1 MSIMSK
7 KIAISAVSMGA
18 GGAERVIS
26 LLLPEL
32 IKDYNVHL
40 ILMYNS
46 VYYPIPKDVHVE
58 FVYPDAKNTLWR
70 KLTSLVRTRRFL
82 KDYLSTHDIN
92 CVLSFLTR
100 PNIVS
105 GMLKPVFPNTRFIL
119 SERNYTHLMYA
130 NRSSLES
137 KFIEHLIRRYYNR
150 ADALFGNSDYIIDG
164 LRKDYDVRIPMSVI
178 YNPIQIP
185 SDHIDPDRCV
195 SGEWRVK
202 YIVTVGSF
210 KQVKNH
216 QLLIEAISKL
226 PNHHLTIYGDGILRP
241 SYEERIGLL
250 GLVDRV
256 SLPGQTRDTQAT
268 LLGYDLFV
276 LSSDTEGFPNALLEA
291 LSVGLPAIST
301 NCVSGPLEMLN
312 ENKAIN
318 IPIGGYAKAKYGIL
332 INPRDEE
339 GLIAAIQYL
348 SSDPTLYSHYSKV
361 GRERASHYAL
371 SHIYKQ
377 IQSLLEDPI
386 GR

>member
-1 MSIMSK
+1 MK
-7 KIAISAVSMGA
+7 RIAVFTISMGA

-32 IKDYNVHL
+32 IKNYDVHL

-46 VYYPIPKDVHVE
+46 VYYPIPKDVHVD
-58 FVYPDAKNTLWR
+58 FVYPDAQNTLWR
-70 KLTSLVRTRRFL
+70 KLTSIVRTRRFL
-82 KDYLSTHDIN
+82 KDYLSIHDIK

-105 GMLKPVFPNTRFIL
+105 GMLKQTFPNTRFIL
-119 SERNYTHLMYA
+119 SERNYTHHMYA

-185 SDHIDPDRCV
+185 SDHIESDRCM
-195 SGEWRVK
+195 SDEWCVK
-202 YIVTVGSF
+202 DIVTVGSF
-210 KQVKNH
+210 KQEKNH
-216 QLLIEAISKL
+216 QLLFEAISRL

-250 GLVDRV
+250 GLADRV
-256 SLPGQTRDTQAT
+256 SLPGQTRDTQST
-268 LLGYDLFV
+268 LLDYDLFV

-312 ENKAIN
+312 ENEVIN
-318 IPIGGYAKAKYGIL
+318 VPIGGFAKAKYGIL
-332 INPRDEE
+332 INPRDEK
-339 GLIAAIQYL
+339 GLTAAILYL

-361 GRERASHYAL
+361 GRERARHYAL
-371 SHIYKQ
+371 SHIYKK
-377 IQSLLEDPI
+377 IQSLIEDPNEK
-386 GR
+386 

>member
-1 MSIMSK
+1 MSIKTK

-32 IKDYNVHL
+32 IKDYEVHL

-58 FVYPDAKNTLWR
+58 FVYPDAQNTLWR
-70 KLTSLVRTRRFL
+70 KLTSIVRARRFL
-82 KDYLSTHDIN
+82 KDYLSTHDIK

-105 GMLKPVFPNTRFIL
+105 GMLKQTFPNTRFIL
-119 SERNYTHLMYA
+119 SERNYTHHMYA

-164 LRKDYDVRIPMSVI
+164 LQKDYDVRIPMSVI

-185 SDHIDPDRCV
+185 SDHIESDRCM
-195 SGEWRVK
+195 SDEWCVK
-202 YIVTVGSF
+202 DIVTVGSF
-210 KQVKNH
+210 KQEKNH
-216 QLLIEAISKL
+216 QLLFEAISRL

-250 GLVDRV
+250 GLADRV
-256 SLPGQTRDTQAT
+256 SLPGQTRDTQST
-268 LLGYDLFV
+268 LLDYDLFV

-312 ENKAIN
+312 ENEVVN
-318 IPIGGYAKAKYGIL
+318 IPIGGFAKAKYGIL
-332 INPRDEE
+332 INPCDEE

-361 GRERASHYAL
+361 SRERARHYAL
-371 SHIYKQ
+371 SHIYKK
-377 IQSLLEDPI
+377 IQSLIEDPI
-386 GR
+386 EK